1 MTKWLQ
7 DLFQRLLDSVLQPI
21 GDWLLKTSWLFRAA
35 AVVVLG
41 LALSGLLR
49 PDVCISIYKRTWCFA
64 RVAIADRGKIPIQD
78 SIAGKLRIIRNELS
92 LAAHNDLAHL
102 QSPDG
107 ATPWSASQT
116 VIGLGTAEPADIAAV
131 RAFLAQTMEAR
142 CHCWREIPE
151 SVSDAPCVFISGW
164 ALAALAQMSQPAD
177 TAQVAFLLEEQN
189 PSEGWW
195 STFPVPNSS
204 QYASTYSTSWALIGL
219 GALKSKNLLAHEQA
233 ESVSKATTS
242 AARWLSSSRE
252 NGARWK
258 PYPKISGGA
267 PSLSISGVALHALH
281 VTNPEVM
288 QSLDQEWLTD
298 LSSVSV
304 SANDAEN
311 SYLEIR
317 GKYGV
322 GFDHFVQIQMPWLL
336 VGTVD
341 AFPNGTIFQRTNAL
355 YWLENTLDQQ
365 SVLDAG
371 KQQGWWRSELLYSL
385 RYLLEHT

>member
-1 MTKWLQ
+1 
-7 DLFQRLLDSVLQPI
+7 
-21 GDWLLKTSWLFRAA
+21 
-35 AVVVLG
+35 
-41 LALSGLLR
+41 
-49 PDVCISIYKRTWCFA
+49 
-64 RVAIADRGKIPIQD
+64 
-78 SIAGKLRIIRNELS
+78 
-92 LAAHNDLAHL
+92 
-102 QSPDG
+102 
-107 ATPWSASQT
+107 
-116 VIGLGTAEPADIAAV
+116 
-131 RAFLAQTMEAR
+131 
-142 CHCWREIPE
+142 
-151 SVSDAPCVFISGW
+151 
-164 ALAALAQMSQPAD
+164 
-177 TAQVAFLLEEQN
+177 
-189 PSEGWW
+189 
-195 STFPVPNSS
+195 
-204 QYASTYSTSWALIGL
+204 
-219 GALKSKNLLAHEQA
+219 
-233 ESVSKATTS
+233 
-242 AARWLSSSRE
+242 
-252 NGARWK
+252 
-258 PYPKISGGA
+258 
-267 PSLSISGVALHALH
+267 
-281 VTNPEVM
+281 M